1 MKNYRL
7 RFVTASLAAVLGAGV
22 AVVAVPRVATA
33 AENAASAPAVL
44 PAASAPTKPEKR
56 PATPQ
61 EKRDSAT
68 APGELRTEVRATP
81 QLNIPLK
88 PSGAGKATYVP
99 PSRGKASPSGGIDD
113 SAARCNAMADAKAQQ
128 ECRDKLP

>member
-7 RFVTASLAAVLGAGV
+7 HWVSASLAAALSAVVVAMPGV
-22 AVVAVPRVATA
+22 ATGAD
-33 AENAASAPAVL
+33 NAASAPAAL
-44 PAASAPTKPEKR
+44 PAASAPSKPEKR
-56 PATPQ
+56 PATPE

-88 PSGAGKATYVP
+88 SSGAGKPTYVRP
-99 PSRGKASPSGGIDD
+99 PRGKAAPSGGIDD